1 MKIFEFL
8 NGQLPTAIIS
18 GIIASI
24 ITSSTT
30 YRRSLDSESDWR
42 KMLFKAAGSE
52 EITMKEVQLLRTA
65 VRYGKVDDAKVK
77 MYSFFWFTNLVIDF
91 CDYLRRKKKPYI
103 KNRYLLTEAEQEVI
117 RIFIRCL
124 LKHNWEVNEHLTLK
138 LLKRK
143 NRETKYIKESYEKAC
158 EEYEKVGN
166 VEFNL
171 KKYSE
176 LQREN
181 KEGKEMGKIKLF
193 FEKTK
198 NFLSPVYREVPYIL
212 LLSVLTVRFLCE
224 LLKWNIN
231 ISNETMGFAIIIALM
246 FFFLNE

>member
-1 MKIFEFL
+1 MSVIEFL
-8 NGQLPTAIIS
+8 NGEFPTAIIS

-91 CDYLRRKKKPYI
+91 CDHLRRKKKTFFR
-103 KNRYLLTEAEQEVI
+103 NRYLLTDEEQEVI

-124 LKHNWEVNEHLTLK
+124 LKHNWEDNEHLILK

-143 NRETKYIKESYEKAC
+143 NREIKYIKESYEKAY
-158 EEYEKVGN
+158 EEYKTMKNGT
-166 VEFNL
+166 FDF
-171 KKYSE
+171 KKYLE
-176 LQREN
+176 IQKVKKME
-181 KEGKEMGKIKLF
+181 KIK
-193 FEKTK
+193 T
-198 NFLSPVYREVPYIL
+198 FLIQEYRDFPY
-212 LLSVLTVRFLCE
+212 TYY
-224 LLKWNIN
+224 
-231 ISNETMGFAIIIALM
+231 
-246 FFFLNE
+246 

>member
-1 MKIFEFL
+1 MSVIEFL
-8 NGQLPTAIIS
+8 NGEFPTAIIS

-91 CDYLRRKKKPYI
+91 CDHLRRKKKSFFR
-103 KNRYLLTEAEQEVI
+103 NRYLLTDEEQEVI

-124 LKHNWEVNEHLTLK
+124 LKHNWEDNEHLILK

-143 NRETKYIKESYEKAC
+143 NREIKYIKESYEKAY
-158 EEYEKVGN
+158 EEYKTMKNGT
-166 VEFNL
+166 FDF
-171 KKYSE
+171 KKYLE
-176 LQREN
+176 IQKAKKMEKN
-181 KEGKEMGKIKLF
+181 K
-193 FEKTK
+193 T
-198 NFLSPVYREVPYIL
+198 FLIQEYRDFPYI
-212 LLSVLTVRFLCE
+212 
-224 LLKWNIN
+224 
-231 ISNETMGFAIIIALM
+231 
-246 FFFLNE
+246 

>member
-1 MKIFEFL
+1 MSVIEFL
-8 NGQLPTAIIS
+8 NGEFPTAIIS

-91 CDYLRRKKKPYI
+91 CDHLRRKKKTFFR
-103 KNRYLLTEAEQEVI
+103 NRYLLTDEEQEVI

-124 LKHNWEVNEHLTLK
+124 LKHNWEDNEHLILK

-143 NRETKYIKESYEKAC
+143 NREIKYIKESYEKAY
-158 EEYEKVGN
+158 EEYKTMKNGT
-166 VEFNL
+166 FDF
-171 KKYSE
+171 KKYLE
-176 LQREN
+176 IQKAKKMEKN
-181 KEGKEMGKIKLF
+181 KI
-193 FEKTK
+193 
-198 NFLSPVYREVPYIL
+198 FLIQEYRDFPYI
-212 LLSVLTVRFLCE
+212 
-224 LLKWNIN
+224 
-231 ISNETMGFAIIIALM
+231 
-246 FFFLNE
+246 

>member
-1 MKIFEFL
+1 MSVIEFL
-8 NGQLPTAIIS
+8 NGEFPTAIIS

-91 CDYLRRKKKPYI
+91 CNHLRRKKKTFFR
-103 KNRYLLTEAEQEVI
+103 NRYLLTDEEQEVI

-124 LKHNWEVNEHLTLK
+124 LKHNWEDNEHLILK

-143 NRETKYIKESYEKAC
+143 NREIKYIKESYEKAY
-158 EEYEKVGN
+158 EEYKTMKNGT
-166 VEFNL
+166 FDF
-171 KKYSE
+171 KKYLE
-176 LQREN
+176 IQKAKKMEKN
-181 KEGKEMGKIKLF
+181 K
-193 FEKTK
+193 T
-198 NFLSPVYREVPYIL
+198 FLIQEYRDFPYI
-212 LLSVLTVRFLCE
+212 
-224 LLKWNIN
+224 
-231 ISNETMGFAIIIALM
+231 
-246 FFFLNE
+246 

>member
-1 MKIFEFL
+1 MSVIEFL
-8 NGQLPTAIIS
+8 NGEFPTAIIS

-91 CDYLRRKKKPYI
+91 CDHLRRKKKTFFR
-103 KNRYLLTEAEQEVI
+103 NRYLLTDEEQEVI

-124 LKHNWEVNEHLTLK
+124 LKHNWEDNEHLILK

-143 NRETKYIKESYEKAC
+143 NREIKYIKESYEKAY
-158 EEYEKVGN
+158 EEYKTMKNGT
-166 VEFNL
+166 FDF
-171 KKYSE
+171 KKYLE
-176 LQREN
+176 IQKAKKMEN
-181 KEGKEMGKIKLF
+181 N
-193 FEKTK
+193 KT
-198 NFLSPVYREVPYIL
+198 FLIQEYRDFPYI
-212 LLSVLTVRFLCE
+212 
-224 LLKWNIN
+224 
-231 ISNETMGFAIIIALM
+231 
-246 FFFLNE
+246 